1 MIFYKQMTMSDFR
14 KDKTMVKRVD
24 SHVTM
29 QKLIPNAG
37 KKYREL
43 WGMPEDHQSIGL
55 ISCDIEDVMD
65 FALDDASKKA
75 RIQVL
80 HVETVYGGVEYAW
93 SRYGGEITAVISG
106 PRVEDVKSGLMYIRD
121 YIEHRCGMYI
131 IDDDESMAYYV
142 DYMPRAGRYFQQKHG
157 IPAGTSVA
165 HLVATPIE
173 ATYALDKALKA
184 SNTKIVELFDA
195 PTRVNTGG
203 AFLSGTEAACKS
215 AVAAFAEAVQFC
227 YAHPLSLDS

>member
-1 MIFYKQMTMSDFR
+1 
-14 KDKTMVKRVD
+14 MVKRVD

-29 QKLIPNAG
+29 QKLIPNVG
-37 KKYREL
+37 NKYREL
-43 WGMPEDHQSIGL
+43 WDFPSDHQSIGL
-55 ISCDIEDVMD
+55 ISCDVEDVMD

-75 RIQVL
+75 KIHVI
-80 HVETVYGGVEYAW
+80 HVETVYGGVERAW

-121 YIEHRCGMYI
+121 YIEHKCGCYVV
-131 IDDDESMAYYV
+131 DEDESLTYYV
-142 DYMPRAGRYFQQKHG
+142 DYIPRIGSYNQEKLG
-157 IPAGTSVA
+157 LPAGTSLA
-165 HLVATPIE
+165 YLVAPPIE

-184 SNTKIVELFDA
+184 SNTSIVELFEA

-203 AFLSGTEAACKS
+203 ALLCGTESACKS

-227 YAHPLSLDS
+227 YANPMSLDS